1 MVRPH
6 LKHYQ
11 VVGRESPSDKNSNPT
26 VFKFEVFAPNFV
38 VAKSR
43 FWKIMREKNKIKST
57 HGDVLSCKVVRDR
70 KIAARNYSVD
80 LVYYSQRCGF
90 TQMTKEFRDVSKSG
104 AVSQAYHDLA
114 SRHRA
119 RYHNVEVLGVKSIA
133 NHQCRRLSIIQFH
146 KDKLSFPLLH
156 RNVKAARKDRAIFVK
171 NASGINGSVHFQAF

>member
-11 VVGRESPSDKNSNPT
+11 VVGRESPSEKNQSPT
-26 VFKFEVFAPNFV
+26 VYKFEVFAPNFV

-43 FWKIMREKNKIKST
+43 FWKLMSEKNKVKST

-70 KIAARNYSVD
+70 KIAARTYAVEIA
-80 LVYYSQRCGF
+80 YYSQRCGF
-90 TQMTKEFRDVSKSG
+90 TSMTKEFRDVSKAG

-119 RYHNVEVLGVKSIA
+119 RYHNVEVLGVKSIP
-133 NHQCRRLSIIQFH
+133 NHEVKRLSITQFT
-146 KDKLSFPLLH
+146 KPNVSFPLLH
-156 RNVKAARKDRAIFVK
+156 RTPKTTRKERAVFVK
-171 NASGINGSVHFQAF
+171 KNTKRAVVA